1 MQLREQA
8 LKLTAVTILSLALST
23 ALGVQTATSQQVV
36 LQIGSSSPL
45 NSPWDLGLKKI
56 AAEWSK
62 ISGGQIKIVFPR
74 SVASASQEDLIQ
86 KLKFSL
92 DGVVLDTTGLGF
104 IENDV
109 YFLSMPSVIRNDAEY
124 DLAMKAATPLIRKK
138 LSDRYELVSLAKG
151 GWIRFFSNQQIRTPD
166 DLRKVRMGVN
176 RNMESL
182 TKLLQSIGVRT
193 VKADSSSTLLQF
205 NSGALDAMYSSP
217 LFVGVLWSQYKR
229 VVTHM
234 TPFKVAP
241 FFGGILLNRRSWD
254 SLPEN
259 LKPALREAAERIC
272 DEIGS
277 EAAKLEEESI
287 AAMRRNGLIVPEY
300 DGIDVKAWD
309 TLYAEKVEPT
319 ASSWYSPDFTA
330 AIYAAIGR

>member
-1 MQLREQA
+1 M
-8 LKLTAVTILSLALST
+8 ILFV
-23 ALGVQTATSQQVV
+23 ALGVQNASSQQIV
-36 LQIGSSSPL
+36 LQIGSSAPI
-45 NSPWDLGLKKI
+45 NSPWDSGLKKL
-56 AAEWSK
+56 AAEWSR
-62 ISGGQIKIVFPR
+62 ISGGQVKIVFPK

-124 DLAMKAATPLIRKK
+124 NLAIKAATPLIREK
-138 LSDRYELVSLAKG
+138 LSDRYELVSIARG
-151 GWIRFFSNQQIRTPD
+151 GWVRFFSNQQIRTPD
-166 DLRKVRMGVN
+166 DLKKVRMGVN

-217 LFVGVLWSQYKR
+217 LFVGALWSQYKR
-229 VVTHM
+229 VITHM
-234 TPFKVAP
+234 TPFKVSP
-241 FFGGILLNRRSWD
+241 FFGAILLNRRSWD

-259 LKPALREAAERIC
+259 LKPALRAVAEKIC
-272 DEIGS
+272 EEIGAEVS
-277 EAAKLEEESI
+277 KLEEDGI
-287 AAMRRNGLIVPEY
+287 AVMKRSGLIVPEY
-300 DGIDVKAWD
+300 NETDARAWD
-309 TLYAEKVEPT
+309 ALYEEKVKST
-319 ASSWYSPDFTA
+319 VSLWYSPDFTT
-330 AIYAAIGR
+330 AIYKAIGR